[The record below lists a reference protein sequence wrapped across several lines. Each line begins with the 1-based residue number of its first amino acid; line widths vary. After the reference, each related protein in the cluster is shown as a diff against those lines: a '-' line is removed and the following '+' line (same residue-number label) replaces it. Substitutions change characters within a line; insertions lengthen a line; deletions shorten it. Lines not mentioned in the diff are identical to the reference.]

1 MESVYLESTIFSYL
15 VSRPSRDIIVAAR
28 ISENSPKAKAMNSPK
43 SALQKNCEPPSRF
56 EDPIVEE
63 VREARHTLA
72 ARLDNDLYQIANDL
86 MSRQGQLGNRLRFAV
101 RMEQPAHPV

>member
-43 SALQKNCEPPSRF
+43 SALQKNCDQPSKF

-63 VREARHTLA
+63 VRAARHALA
-72 ARLDNDLYQIANDL
+72 ARLDNDLHQIANDL
-86 MSRQGQLGNRLRFAV
+86 MSRQTQLGKRLRTAAG
-101 RMEQPAHPV
+101 MEKPAHAV